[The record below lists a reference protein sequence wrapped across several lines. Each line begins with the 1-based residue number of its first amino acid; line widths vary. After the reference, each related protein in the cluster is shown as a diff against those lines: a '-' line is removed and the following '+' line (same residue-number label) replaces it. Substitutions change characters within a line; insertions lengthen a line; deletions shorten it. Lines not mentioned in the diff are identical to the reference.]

1 MTSETDVLDGH
12 FGVVGDP
19 GDHHSVP
26 LSSRVADREAVAN
39 TRGLSLIL
47 KKEGL

>member
-26 LSSRVADREAVAN
+26 LSSHVADREAIAN